1 MSSQFVMTNFTNHEP
16 HHITLR
22 IAMHR
27 NGTLQAFPVNQR
39 VGLPFPVHTDRPLSG
54 DRKRQGKAL
63 LKGLPGSEKQGRFG
77 MPALPLNVHR

>member
-27 NGTLQAFPVNQR
+27 NGTLQAFPLNER
-39 VGLPFPVHTDRPLSG
+39 VGMPLPIHADRTLPG
-54 DRKRQGKAL
+54 NRERQGKAL
-63 LKGLPGSEKQGRFG
+63 LKGLPGSEK
-77 MPALPLNVHR
+77 

>member
-1 MSSQFVMTNFTNHEP
+1 MSSQFVTSNFTNHEP

-27 NGTLQAFPVNQR
+27 NGTLPAFPLNER
-39 VGLPFPVHTDRPLSG
+39 VGMPLSINADRLLPG
-54 DRKRQGKAL
+54 NRKRQGKAL

>member
-27 NGTLQAFPVNQR
+27 NGTLPAFPLNER
-39 VGLPFPVHTDRPLSG
+39 VGMPLSINADRLLPG
-54 DRKRQGKAL
+54 NRKRQGKAL